1 MHEHHQDSAKLLQ
14 IALICLLQTSQDIA
28 AGIFS
33 LNGNLQQLWSH
44 PFPHAIM
51 SAGILFLDFSIA
63 FSQESKGE
71 VGAVLQQVH
80 QGMCDDL
87 NTPLAL
93 AALSAPLKA
102 MNDLLSTKKGKKAKG
117 RLHTLAQYQLA
128 LQETFRL
135 LGMQVTDPQMQL
147 DQMRQLALS
156 RCVCS
161 TCFLPVCMCSFHV
174 LCGTLVTLC
183 SKHRCMGLAMLNS
196 LGGVIQHCCCN
207 TQTPLFATRR
217 ACIHFMHCVL
227 QTRGLQHIWVC
238 HVSTSHPHAVQ
249 SRHDRGGCGCCN

>member
-1 MHEHHQDSAKLLQ
+1 LQ
-14 IALICLLQTSQDIA
+14 E
-28 AGIFS
+28 
-33 LNGNLQQLWSH
+33 LWPL
-44 PFPHAIM
+44 PFPHATQ
-51 SAGILFLDFSIA
+51 SPDILFPDLSIA
-63 FSQESKGE
+63 FSQGSKGE

-117 RLHTLAQYQLA
+117 RLHALAQYRLA

-135 LGMQVTDPQMQL
+135 LGMQVTHPQKQL

-161 TCFLPVCMCSFHV
+161 RACSEVHSFCLHACVSSMYCAVLWMCFAASTGALLDP
-174 LCGTLVTLC
+174 
-183 SKHRCMGLAMLNS
+183 
-196 LGGVIQHCCCN
+196 
-207 TQTPLFATRR
+207 QTPR
-217 ACIHFMHCVL
+217 AV
-227 QTRGLQHIWVC
+227 
-238 HVSTSHPHAVQ
+238 
-249 SRHDRGGCGCCN
+249 

>member
-1 MHEHHQDSAKLLQ
+1 MQE
-14 IALICLLQTSQDIA
+14 
-28 AGIFS
+28 
-33 LNGNLQQLWSH
+33 LWPL
-44 PFPHAIM
+44 PFPHATQ
-51 SAGILFLDFSIA
+51 SPDILFPDLSIA
-63 FSQESKGE
+63 FSQGSKGE

-117 RLHTLAQYQLA
+117 RLHALAQYRLA

-135 LGMQVTDPQMQL
+135 LGMQVTHPQKQL

-161 TCFLPVCMCSFHV
+161 TACRYTAFACMHVFLPCTVRYS
-174 LCGTLVTLC
+174 G
-183 SKHRCMGLAMLNS
+183 
-196 LGGVIQHCCCN
+196 
-207 TQTPLFATRR
+207 
-217 ACIHFMHCVL
+217 CVL
-227 QTRGLQHIWVC
+227 QRAQVHCWTHKLLGRCNITLLLQHPDTPIG
-238 HVSTSHPHAVQ
+238 
-249 SRHDRGGCGCCN
+249 D

>member
-1 MHEHHQDSAKLLQ
+1 MPILNAELHSQTHALLVWEKKCTSTVKTIPTCCRLPQ
-14 IALICLLQTSQDIA
+14 SVFCRLVKTSLLVSFPCLFWNSDLQE
-28 AGIFS
+28 
-33 LNGNLQQLWSH
+33 LWPRS
-44 PFPHAIM
+44 FRHAIL
-51 SAGILFLDFSIA
+51 SPGILVPYFSIA
-63 FSQESKGE
+63 FLQVSKGE

-135 LGMQVTDPQMQL
+135 LGMQVTDPQKQL

-156 RCVCS
+156 RCICS
-161 TCFLPVCMCSFHV
+161 TCSCLVACVCSMYCVVPRLH
-174 LCGTLVTLC
+174 
-183 SKHRCMGLAMLNS
+183 
-196 LGGVIQHCCCN
+196 
-207 TQTPLFATRR
+207 FA
-217 ACIHFMHCVL
+217 A
-227 QTRGLQHIWVC
+227 
-238 HVSTSHPHAVQ
+238 STGA
-249 SRHDRGGCGCCN
+249 